1 MAASE
6 TPELGTYVRETVRLA
21 FSPPLDARGLDAV
34 FAKAVTEQRRFRDMM
49 VRGVQV
55 LLGSPS

>member
-1 MAASE
+1 
-6 TPELGTYVRETVRLA
+6 VRETVRLA